1 MKSKKLKILMLM
13 GIFIIQVIVVK
24 SQTYSVNP
32 ILPSGNPNPTDGPI
46 SLTNHVI
53 KVGYMETGFSRNN
66 FTASKGNVLWWM
78 WTGKGLHS
86 VVESTLENPCQ
97 SKVGGF
103 NLGQHTEPY
112 NITMA
117 VPEDRTYVFFSDV
130 ADDCKKGMYGGINLP
145 QDYTWPKD
153 LSQPPQQI
161 VTTPLGPT
169 PTATVSGSMSIAAA
183 DAEST
188 SKSVSNSSSTYY
200 LKESSFGIIVGSLVL
215 IISMLIL

>member
-1 MKSKKLKILMLM
+1 
-13 GIFIIQVIVVK
+13 
-24 SQTYSVNP
+24 
-32 ILPSGNPNPTDGPI
+32 
-46 SLTNHVI
+46 
-53 KVGYMETGFSRNN
+53 
-66 FTASKGNVLWWM
+66 
-78 WTGKGLHS
+78 
-86 VVESTLENPCQ
+86 
-97 SKVGGF
+97 
-103 NLGQHTEPY
+103 
-112 NITMA
+112 
-117 VPEDRTYVFFSDV
+117 
-130 ADDCKKGMYGGINLP
+130 MYGGINLP

-215 IISMLIL
+215 IISILIL